1 MSVPIKK
8 THINHSLQIITE
20 MSEKRSSGILH
31 QHNKK
36 IWLKPF
42 LISVPELKKN
52 KKDWL
57 KPVIIIVE
65 LKPYC

>member
-31 QHNKK
+31 QH
-36 IWLKPF
+36 
-42 LISVPELKKN
+42 KKN
-52 KKDWL
+52 MAKA
-57 KPVIIIVE
+57 V
-65 LKPYC
+65 PYICTGT